1 VQINPTALFSLSVNY
16 VVQLLSGFSTQRR
29 ATDVTDAITAI
40 TDVTTDEASDRS
52 FDISSFMIKIKL
64 LGVF

>member
-1 VQINPTALFSLSVNY
+1 VNY